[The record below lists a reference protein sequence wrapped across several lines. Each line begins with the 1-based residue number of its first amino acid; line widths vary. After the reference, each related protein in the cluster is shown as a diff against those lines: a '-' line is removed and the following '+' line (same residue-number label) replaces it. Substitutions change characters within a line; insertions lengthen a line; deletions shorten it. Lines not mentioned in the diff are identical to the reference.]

1 VFFKVYCDNLFTT
14 LDLLDHMGDRQLGV
28 TGTLRQNRV
37 IGIPLP
43 TKKEV
48 VKNFKRGEVQ
58 ATYTQDATVVV
69 WRDNQPVY
77 MASNHERVEPMGSCQ
92 RYSQKEKCYI
102 AVPQPKL
109 NQEYN
114 KNMGGV
120 DLVDNSEKNYSITT
134 RIKKWYWCLYT
145 WFLNIS
151 MVQAWR
157 LYRAHMKERH
167 RLLGEVQTDDNEGKK
182 KKQLEAERKRR
193 RTGEKRIEDISLLEF
208 TRQVVETLFIKHKE
222 PSVFPQRE
230 NLLAR
235 PATVADVRFDSGRHL
250 VKLSTIKGHCKQCPG
265 RTTYRCIRC
274 NVALHP
280 ELCFYKF
287 HTPEEEWEDV

>member
-1 VFFKVYCDNLFTT
+1 
-14 LDLLDHMGDRQLGV
+14 MGDRQLGV

-48 VKNFKRGEVQ
+48 TRKFSRGQVE

-77 MASNHERVEPMGSCQ
+77 MASNHESIEPMGSCQ
-92 RYSQKEKCYI
+92 RYSQKEKAYI

-120 DLVDNSEKNYSITT
+120 DLVDNSEKNYAITT
-134 RIKKWYWCLYT
+134 RVKKWYWCLYT

-157 LYRAHMKERH
+157 LYRAHMKEKH
-167 RLLGEVQTDDNEGKK
+167 RLQGEEKEIDEKEKEDKEDENMENMEGKGRKSK
-182 KKQLEAERKRR
+182 KELEMERKRR
-193 RTGEKRIEDISLLEF
+193 RTAERKIEEISLLEF
-208 TRQVVETLFIKHKE
+208 TRQVVEMIFKNHSE
-222 PSVFPQRE
+222 PSSIPVHE
-230 NLLAR
+230 NALVR
-235 PATVADVRFDSGRHL
+235 PETLSEVRFDNGRHL
-250 VKLSTIKGHCKQCPG
+250 VRLSTIKGMCKQCKG
-265 RTTYRCIRC
+265 RSTYRCIRC

-280 ELCFYKF
+280 EHCFYKF
-287 HTPEEEWEDV
+287 HTPEKQWENV